1 MIILYFIIYLF
12 CESFLKPNEI
22 LIWIYETYIYIYI
35 IKQFYYIEWI
45 MLIYWYDVLIPMSIG
60 YK

>member
-1 MIILYFIIYLF
+1 MIILYFIIYLYY
-12 CESFLKPNEI
+12 ESFFKPNKV

-35 IKQFYYIEWI
+35 IKQFYYIELI
-45 MLIYWYDVLIPMSIG
+45 MLIYWYDVLIPMPIG